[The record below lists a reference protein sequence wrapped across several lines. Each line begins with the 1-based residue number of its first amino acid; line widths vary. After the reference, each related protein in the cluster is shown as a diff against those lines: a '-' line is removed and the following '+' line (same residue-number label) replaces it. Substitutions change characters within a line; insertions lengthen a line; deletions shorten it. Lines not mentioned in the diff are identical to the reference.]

1 MKTIALSLFL
11 SSGTAAFAP
20 GAFSRGRQGSALYV
34 SVVRDLINKK
44 VTSPIN
50 DNALL
55 EAFETLTPEAV
66 GVRGPGFQSLSS
78 EEPIRRSRRRNNRR
92 RKHNFQ
98 QQAHLKADP
107 DLDFFTLHSSAVSH
121 LHKDMP
127 INDIVR
133 AIKRAQNLHDIH
145 DIATIASFLIDHC
158 DEHWGFGY
166 RGSLL
171 SRLAVAALHCG
182 ETDIASRA
190 IETRRVYERPSMQP
204 HESAA
209 IVKGLMRVGQ
219 VEQAWEV
226 LDDELRLPMQG
237 LSLQAESSQE
247 VLKQRAH
254 ALSSIASRHFH
265 QGEPYVAARALSEL
279 GKLGSVITEAHMK
292 NGDLEM
298 PWSKLVTAATVCT
311 ELLNKNGWD
320 VKHCKD
326 KTVLPVD
333 LTELVWDAM
342 FQFPCPSGEE
352 ECSLEDYIIATP

>member
-1 MKTIALSLFL
+1 M
-11 SSGTAAFAP
+11 
-20 GAFSRGRQGSALYV
+20 
-34 SVVRDLINKK
+34 
-44 VTSPIN
+44 
-50 DNALL
+50 
-55 EAFETLTPEAV
+55 
-66 GVRGPGFQSLSS
+66 
-78 EEPIRRSRRRNNRR
+78 
-92 RKHNFQ
+92 
-98 QQAHLKADP
+98 
-107 DLDFFTLHSSAVSH
+107 
-121 LHKDMP
+121 
-127 INDIVR
+127 
-133 AIKRAQNLHDIH
+133 
-145 DIATIASFLIDHC
+145 ATIAAFLIDHC

-209 IVKGLMRVGQ
+209 IVRGLMRVGQ

-237 LSLQAESSQE
+237 LSLQTESSRE
-247 VLKQRAH
+247 ILKQRAH

-279 GKLGSVITEAHMK
+279 GKLGSVIDEADMK

-298 PWSKLVTAATVCT
+298 PWSKLVTAATICT
-311 ELLNKNGWD
+311 ELINQKSWE
-320 VKHCKD
+320 VKHLKD
-326 KTVLPVD
+326 LIVLPHD
-333 LTELVWDAM
+333 LTELVWNAM